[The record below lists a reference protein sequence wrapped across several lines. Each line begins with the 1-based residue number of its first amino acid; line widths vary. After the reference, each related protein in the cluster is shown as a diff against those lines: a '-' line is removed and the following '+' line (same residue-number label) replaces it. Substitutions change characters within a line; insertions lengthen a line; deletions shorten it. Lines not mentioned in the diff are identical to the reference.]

1 MLMMSEI
8 IIVIRD
14 SSMELGKSIM
24 YGKSKMSVLEWHLEM
39 IKERSYAIENL
50 TGYALRQYYSILA
63 KCL

>member
-24 YGKSKMSVLEWHLEM
+24 YGKSKMSVLE
-39 IKERSYAIENL
+39 
-50 TGYALRQYYSILA
+50 
-63 KCL
+63 